1 MKRLL
6 VGFGL
11 AALLLAVP
19 ASAQI
24 STMQYKIPFAFVA
37 GNQVLP
43 AGTYQVTLDTNFYL
57 CRFHSMDEAI
67 THTVRVLPGATDRP
81 WQESRNATLKFLRYG
96 GTLYLSGVWNRG
108 AVAGHETIVSRRVI
122 ELARTGAPAEPLSI
136 DAGLK

>member
-6 VGFGL
+6 VGLGL

-24 STMQYKIPFAFVA
+24 STMQYRIPFAFVA
-37 GNQVLP
+37 GNEVLP

-57 CRFHSMDEAI
+57 CRFQSADEVT
-67 THTVRVLPGATDRP
+67 THTIRVIPGTTDRP
-81 WQESRNATLKFLRYG
+81 WEQTKTGALKFLRYG
-96 GTLYLSGVWNRG
+96 GRLYLSGVWNRG
-108 AVAGHETIVSRRVI
+108 AVAGHETVVARRVI
-122 ELARTGAPAEPLSI
+122 ELAKTGAPPETVSI